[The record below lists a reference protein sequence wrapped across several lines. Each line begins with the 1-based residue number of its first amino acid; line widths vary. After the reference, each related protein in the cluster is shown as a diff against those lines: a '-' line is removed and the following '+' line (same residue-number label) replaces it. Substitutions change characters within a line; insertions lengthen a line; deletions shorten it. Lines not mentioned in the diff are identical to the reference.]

1 MTTSKIPIEARIYN
15 LIDVSIKLNAAKIS
29 IKKLASAISRRTL
42 STNVHITVNF
52 HKFIHQQYLI
62 RRSYRYH
69 MQPNTNRA
77 KIEFKI
83 WLNKNVKINS
93 LRNARS
99 FAIIIRSHTHVHTH
113 NATFLE
119 NSSRGTNTTHVTKII
134 ATVPLNN
141 ASKLRQRQRSMSS
154 ERGGDEGEGA
164 EGMESLEEPLRQS
177 KPSLR
182 RESRQGT
189 REH

>member
-1 MTTSKIPIEARIYN
+1 MHAR
-15 LIDVSIKLNAAKIS
+15 LRSS
-29 IKKLASAISRRTL
+29 S
-42 STNVHITVNF
+42 VHIYT
-52 HKFIHQQYLI
+52 Y
-62 RRSYRYH
+62 
-69 MQPNTNRA
+69 
-77 KIEFKI
+77 
-83 WLNKNVKINS
+83 
-93 LRNARS
+93 
-99 FAIIIRSHTHVHTH
+99 THS
-113 NATFLE
+113 ATFLE

>member
-1 MTTSKIPIEARIYN
+1 MIR
-15 LIDVSIKLNAAKIS
+15 LL
-29 IKKLASAISRRTL
+29 L
-42 STNVHITVNF
+42 SSV
-52 HKFIHQQYLI
+52 
-62 RRSYRYH
+62 
-69 MQPNTNRA
+69 
-77 KIEFKI
+77 
-83 WLNKNVKINS
+83 
-93 LRNARS
+93 
-99 FAIIIRSHTHVHTH
+99 VHTPRH
-113 NATFLE
+113 F
-119 NSSRGTNTTHVTKII
+119 RKIRTNTTDVTEII